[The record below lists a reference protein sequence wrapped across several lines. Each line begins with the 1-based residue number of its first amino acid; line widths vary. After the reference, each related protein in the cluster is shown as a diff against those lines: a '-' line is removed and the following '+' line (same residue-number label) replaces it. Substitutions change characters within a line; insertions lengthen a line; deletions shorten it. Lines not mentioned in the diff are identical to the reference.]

1 MKGEVL
7 KGGERS
13 KAARRREMRLSSLHV
28 RGINEGGR
36 QQSPSDEDRR
46 PTYEDDKNASYIKWS
61 LNSFQNAHDITYHKL
76 FCLPSFLV
84 SYLSLSSRRI

>member
-1 MKGEVL
+1 MKS
-7 KGGERS
+7 GERG

-28 RGINEGGR
+28 RGINEEGR

-46 PTYEDDKNASYIKWS
+46 PTYEEDKNASHINWS
-61 LNSFQNAHDITYHKL
+61 LNSFQNAHDITNHKL

-84 SYLSLSSRRI
+84 SHLSLSSRRI

>member
-1 MKGEVL
+1 M

-28 RGINEGGR
+28 RGINEEDR

-46 PTYEDDKNASYIKWS
+46 PTYEDDKNSSYI
-61 LNSFQNAHDITYHKL
+61 N
-76 FCLPSFLV
+76 
-84 SYLSLSSRRI
+84 